1 MDDPDTLR
9 QMLAWFQQQ
18 LADRDLQ
25 IARLT
30 VEVQK
35 HKGGDDDGEG

>member
-9 QMLAWFQQQ
+9 AIISWYQQQ

-30 VEVQK
+30 VEVRK
-35 HKGGDDDGEG
+35 HDGGDNGEG